1 MLASQLLKNL
11 SGAQEF
17 FFDESIYIISTGC
30 ALVVI
35 NEESTPSTYST
46 QGMVFVIEYLAGAAL
61 RAGRPADANAYLKS
75 ATLLLR
81 ISKDNKGAVKLKE

>member
-30 ALVVI
+30 ALVVM
-35 NEESTPSTYST
+35 NGVSTPSTYST
-46 QGMVFVIEYLAGAAL
+46 QGMLFVIEYLAGAA
-61 RAGRPADANAYLKS
+61 
-75 ATLLLR
+75 
-81 ISKDNKGAVKLKE
+81 

>member
-35 NEESTPSTYST
+35 KGVSTPSTHST
-46 QGMVFVIEYLAGAAL
+46 QGMVFVIEYLAGAA
-61 RAGRPADANAYLKS
+61 
-75 ATLLLR
+75 
-81 ISKDNKGAVKLKE
+81 